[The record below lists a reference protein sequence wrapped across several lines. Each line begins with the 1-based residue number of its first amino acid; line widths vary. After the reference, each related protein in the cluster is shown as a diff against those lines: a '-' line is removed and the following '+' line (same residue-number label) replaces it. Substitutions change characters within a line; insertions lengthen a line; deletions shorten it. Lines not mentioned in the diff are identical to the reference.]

1 MNKKILEMRAI
12 NYEKIN
18 KLDKALKDYRVIN
31 NYKEFDE
38 KIKNLENNT
47 LNKEKYNKILV

>member
-1 MNKKILEMRAI
+1 MNKNILEMRAI

>member
-1 MNKKILEMRAI
+1 LNKNILEMRAI

-18 KLDKALKDYRVIN
+18 KLDKALKDYKEIN

-38 KIKNLENNT
+38 KIKTLENNT
-47 LNKEKYNKILV
+47 LNKENYNKILV